1 MPSESAPP
9 PPPAA
14 PLASALAVYPGS
26 FDPITLGHL
35 DVIRRAAALFDEVI
49 LGIAHNAAKA
59 GRHLL
64 DIDTRVRLARGAV
77 EGIEGARVEIIPGLL
92 ADFCRERGARAIVKG
107 LRNGAD
113 LDAEAPMALANRE
126 LGGPETVLLIASPA
140 HAHVS
145 SSLVKDI
152 AAHGGDI
159 APYVPPAVATALC
172 QRLAPLPGP
181 DRPHPGPQTTSP
193 ARS

>member
-1 MPSESAPP
+1 MSVLSAPSEPAPP
-9 PPPAA
+9 SPPVA
-14 PLASALAVYPGS
+14 PHTSALAVYPGS
-26 FDPITLGHL
+26 FDPITLGHV
-35 DVIRRAAALFDEVI
+35 DIVRRAAALFDEVI
-49 LGIAHNAAKA
+49 LGIAHNAAKT

-64 DIDTRVRLARGAV
+64 DIDTRLRLARDAV

-107 LRNGAD
+107 LRHGTD

-152 AAHGGDI
+152 ASYGGDVP
-159 APYVPPAVATALC
+159 PYVPPAVATALA
-172 QRLAPLPGP
+172 QRLAATPGP
-181 DRPHPGPQTTSP
+181 
-193 ARS
+193 